1 MTSALIVRSYTK
13 NTVVAIVVVAV
24 FFLLTLSPSFAIEP
38 INKTSGGVA
47 IKGYDP
53 VAYFAQ
59 GKPVKG
65 SKEFEYVWMGAK
77 WHFSSAEHRD
87 LFIKDPGKYAPKYG
101 GY

>member
-1 MTSALIVRSYTK
+1 MTSARILGRYEK
-13 NTVVAIVVVAV
+13 NTVAAILIMVV
-24 FFLLTLSPSFAIEP
+24 FYLLTLRPAFAIGP
-38 INKTSGGVA
+38 VNRSSDGVA

-65 SKEFEYVWMGAK
+65 SQDLEYVWMGTK